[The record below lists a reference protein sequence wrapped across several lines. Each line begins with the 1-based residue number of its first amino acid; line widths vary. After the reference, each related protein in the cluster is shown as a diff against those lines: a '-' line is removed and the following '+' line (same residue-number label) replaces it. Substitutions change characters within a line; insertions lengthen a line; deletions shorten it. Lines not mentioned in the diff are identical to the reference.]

1 MKDLSQEVIYGLL
14 IAAIVLFQ
22 YLIKRFGPQQPAEP
36 LPDMQEE
43 MEEAPVPALP
53 VISAEDFGRGRPAYD
68 GPSPARGR
76 YSRQALM
83 GSRREVQKAI
93 VIATIMGP
101 CRADEP
107 YQGR

>member
-14 IAAIVLFQ
+14 IAVIVLFQ
-22 YLIKRFGPQQPAEP
+22 YLIKRFAPQQPAEP
-36 LPDMQEE
+36 LPDMLEE
-43 MEEAPVPALP
+43 TAETPAPALP
-53 VISAEDFGRGRPAYD
+53 VIEVGEFGRGRPNDAP
-68 GPSPARGR
+68 PSVRR

-107 YQGR
+107 YQGM